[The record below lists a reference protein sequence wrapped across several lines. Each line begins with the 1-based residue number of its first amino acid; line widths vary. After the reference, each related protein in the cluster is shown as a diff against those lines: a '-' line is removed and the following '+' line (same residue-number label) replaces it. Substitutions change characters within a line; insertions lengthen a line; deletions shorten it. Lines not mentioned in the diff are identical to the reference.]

1 MILSGKS
8 HEPIVIWMRSKK
20 ELETE
25 LNSIK
30 SQISAMQEND
40 KLAQGLLEGK
50 IKADETSSNLLTI
63 IKLFMDENRK
73 NTILLKAIS
82 DSVGRLESEV
92 GEAGLYEQDDQ
103 SAFNPVEDRLSR
115 VQPVSGLDA
124 KILQIV
130 QLKNIACAD
139 DVKQELG
146 YKGRNAASARLNK
159 LYQQGLLERHQLGHR
174 VYYKCDP
181 RMADLQIVTPPQ
193 ALIVSPPQ

>member
-1 MILSGKS
+1 
-8 HEPIVIWMRSKK
+8 MRSKK
-20 ELETE
+20 ELEME
-25 LNSIK
+25 LRSIK
-30 SQISAMQEND
+30 QQISTIQEND
-40 KLAQGLLEGK
+40 KLAKDMLEGK
-50 IKADETSSNLLTI
+50 IKADETSSNLLMI
-63 IKLFMDENRK
+63 VRLVMDENKK
-73 NTILLKAIS
+73 NTMILKGIS
-82 DSVGRLESEV
+82 DGLARLEHEM

-103 SAFNPVEDRLSR
+103 SAFTPVEDKTSR

-159 LYQQGLLERHQLGHR
+159 LYQQGLLERYQLGHK
-174 VYYKCDP
+174 VYYKYDS
-181 RMADLQIVTPPQ
+181 RMAD

>member
-1 MILSGKS
+1 MS
-8 HEPIVIWMRSKK
+8 SKK
-20 ELETE
+20 KLEMELT
-25 LNSIK
+25 SIK
-30 SQISAMQEND
+30 RQISEIQEHD
-40 KLAQGLLEGK
+40 KVARDMLEGK
-50 IKADETSSNLLTI
+50 VKADETSSNLLMI
-63 IKLFMDENRK
+63 IRLIMDENKK
-73 NTILLKAIS
+73 NTMLLKAIS
-82 DSVGRLESEV
+82 ESVIHLENEV

>member
-1 MILSGKS
+1 
-8 HEPIVIWMRSKK
+8 MRSKK

-25 LNSIK
+25 LKVIRR
-30 SQISAMQEND
+30 QISEIQESD
-40 KLAQGLLEGK
+40 KLARDMLEGK
-50 IKADETSSNLLTI
+50 VKADETSSNLLMI
-63 IKLFMDENRK
+63 IKLMMDDNRK
-73 NTILLKAIS
+73 NTMLLKGIS
-82 DSVGRLESEV
+82 ETVSRLASEV

-103 SAFNPVEDRLSR
+103 SAFDPVEDRLSR

-139 DVKQELG
+139 DVKKELG

-159 LYQQGLLERHQLGHR
+159 LYQQGLLERHQLGHT

-181 RMADLQIVTPPQ
+181 RMANLQIVSPQ